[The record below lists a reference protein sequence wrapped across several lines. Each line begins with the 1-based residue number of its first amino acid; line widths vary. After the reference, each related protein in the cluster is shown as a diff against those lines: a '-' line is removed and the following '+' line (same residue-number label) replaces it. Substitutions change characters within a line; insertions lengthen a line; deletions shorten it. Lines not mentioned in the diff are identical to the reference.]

1 MKLSECPVKTTVDVI
16 SGKWKPLILFSL
28 KDGPR
33 RYGELRRRVSE
44 PSEKVLLQQ
53 LRQLETDG
61 IVERHV
67 TPGKTP
73 RVTYGF
79 TAYGETL
86 NAILGKLAAWGETHR
101 KRLAR

>member
-1 MKLSECPVKTTVDVI
+1 MKLADCPVKTTVDVLR
-16 SGKWKPLILFSL
+16 GKWKPLILFSL

-33 RYGELRRRVSE
+33 RYGELRRRVSG

-53 LRQLETDG
+53 LRQLEADG
-61 IVERHV
+61 ILERHT

-86 NAILGKLAAWGETHR
+86 NTILGKMAAWGAAHR
-101 KRLAR
+101 KR